1 MGRLVCCCRGWS
13 VSLAWSNNNQIDD
26 KLYALI
32 NNVQDLTYRSRT
44 ELLERLIDLAST
56 L

>member
-1 MGRLVCCCRGWS
+1 LSWS

-32 NNVQDLTYRSRT
+32 NNVQDLIGHG
-44 ELLERLIDLAST
+44 LNCWND
-56 L
+56 